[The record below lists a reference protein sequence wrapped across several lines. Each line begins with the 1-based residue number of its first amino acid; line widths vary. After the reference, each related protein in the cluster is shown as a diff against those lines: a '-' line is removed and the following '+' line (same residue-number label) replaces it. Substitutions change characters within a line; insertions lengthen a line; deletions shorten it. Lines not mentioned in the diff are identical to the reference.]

1 MSELDEA
8 WAAALSE
15 AEKKA
20 RLAGRR
26 DVAEYLT
33 LRHSND
39 LIRRAGIDWLIDTFT
54 TIAGEANRRGA
65 SIQIVREDPHRFS
78 AGTSTMVGI
87 LLKLTAGVRVLFVE
101 VGWPRTPSDGIVRGG
116 GLARGNIRHL
126 GIAYAN
132 EGLLLSK
139 SSAGGPIWHMIR
151 TKGQKTSLQKS
162 DLLHHLSIL
171 ISQ

>member
-33 LRHSND
+33 LRNSND

-78 AGTSTMVGI
+78 TGSSTMVGI
-87 LLKLTAGVRVLFVE
+87 LLKLSAGVRVLFVE

-116 GLARGNIRHL
+116 GLASGNIRHL
-126 GIAYAN
+126 GIKQAN
-132 EGLLLSK
+132 EGLLLLK
-139 SSAGGPIWHMIR
+139 SSAGGPSWNVIR
-151 TKGQKTSLQKS
+151 KHGQKTSLQKS
-162 DLLHHLSIL
+162 DLHHHLSIL
-171 ISQ
+171 IDR